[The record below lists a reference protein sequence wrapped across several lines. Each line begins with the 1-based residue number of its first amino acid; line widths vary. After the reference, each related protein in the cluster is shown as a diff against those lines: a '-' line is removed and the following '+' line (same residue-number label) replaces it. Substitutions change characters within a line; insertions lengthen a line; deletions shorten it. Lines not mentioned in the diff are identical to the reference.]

1 MISVRKGFNYNVLFL
16 SKRKKETRPLPAVSS
31 LTIFNWNLTMDI
43 SKYICKY
50 TKLYRYIN
58 RTIESKVW
66 DFNACASSYVG

>member
-1 MISVRKGFNYNVLFL
+1 MISVRKGFYY
-16 SKRKKETRPLPAVSS
+16 KKPNPFIVVSS
-31 LTIFNWNLTMDI
+31 LTTINYNLRKDI

-50 TKLYRYIN
+50 TKIYRYIN